1 MLLYLTFKNIEIPL
15 WFYFVIGLVILFYCI
30 NVRYKLFTFKEGHFV
45 IYAAIIA
52 GLLFIIDLSVP
63 LGVAI
68 GVIYIILIFSGWN
81 RENPKIF
88 LNLALCAST
97 LTLLG
102 YIFSPNTDVL
112 WKAGVNRLLTI
123 IAIWIVAIL
132 LYKIKRGKKHL
143 ELALVRLDARINLL
157 KIKNKQLQQ
166 FTFIASHDLQ
176 EPVRTINTLIG
187 MINVEVTN
195 DKDNKYD
202 KLKDYLNHINV
213 AADRLDEL
221 MHALMK
227 YSKIGNK
234 KTIEAI
240 DCNTVVIEVK
250 KKLESSIKKSGATI
264 NVIELPVIRGYK
276 EEIEELFYQIISN
289 GIKFRSTDQSPVI
302 SIDSTQINGYWL
314 FEIRDNGIGVDQEH
328 TEQVFEI
335 FKTLHAKEEF
345 RGVGIGLATCKKIAE
360 IHHGK
365 IWMRSTRGNGTIVYF
380 KLYDKLDEVLSTN

>member
-1 MLLYLTFKNIEIPL
+1 MLQFLVFNDIEIPL
-15 WFYFVIGLVILFYCI
+15 WSYYVIGLVILFYCI
-30 NVRYKLFTFKEGHFV
+30 NLRFRIFTFKEGHFV
-45 IYAAIIA
+45 IYASIIGA
-52 GLLFIIDLSVP
+52 LLFIIDLSVP
-63 LGVAI
+63 LGVSI
-68 GVIYIILIFSGWN
+68 GIIYILLIFSGWN
-81 RENPKIF
+81 RDNAKIF

-102 YIFSPNTDVL
+102 YIFSPNTDLL

-123 IAIWIVAIL
+123 VAIWVVAIL
-132 LYKIKRGKKHL
+132 LYKMKRGKKHL

-187 MINVEVTN
+187 MINAEMA
-195 DKDNKYD
+195 DDNFD
-202 KLKDYLNHINV
+202 NLKEYLNHINV

-240 DCNTVVIEVK
+240 DCNTVVIDVK
-250 KKLESSIKKSGATI
+250 KKLKSSIKKSGATI

-289 GIKFRSTDQSPVI
+289 GIKFRSIDQAPVI

-314 FEIRDNGIGVDQEH
+314 FEIRDNGIGLDQEH

-335 FKTLHAKEEF
+335 FKTLHTKDEYG
-345 RGVGIGLATCKKIAE
+345 GVGIGLATCKKIAE

-365 IWMRSTRGNGTIVYF
+365 IWMRSTRGNGSIVYF
-380 KLYDKLDEVLSTN
+380 KLYDKLDEVLNS